1 MTHAERVEIGAR
13 WRAPLAGVL
22 LALPFVPLFLQH
34 PDGAIDLLTL
44 LLVLGAGFRV
54 GAAPPGMR
62 TGAGAG
68 AAALTVL
75 ALLGLF
81 WSPAWLA
88 AGLGALAG
96 WSLAL
101 HLRAHGPRSLL
112 PVGFVW
118 ALAAGLLVLWFA
130 VT

>member
-1 MTHAERVEIGAR
+1 MTHTGRAEIGAR
-13 WRAPLAGVL
+13 WRAPLVGVL
-22 LALPFVPLFLQH
+22 LALPFVPLFLRH

-62 TGAGAG
+62 TGADAG

-81 WSPAWLA
+81 WSSAWLA
-88 AGLGALAG
+88 AGLGALAA

-101 HLRAHGPRSLL
+101 HLRAPGPRPLL
-112 PVGFVW
+112 PFGFVW
-118 ALAAGLLVLWFA
+118 GLAAALLVLWFA
-130 VT
+130 